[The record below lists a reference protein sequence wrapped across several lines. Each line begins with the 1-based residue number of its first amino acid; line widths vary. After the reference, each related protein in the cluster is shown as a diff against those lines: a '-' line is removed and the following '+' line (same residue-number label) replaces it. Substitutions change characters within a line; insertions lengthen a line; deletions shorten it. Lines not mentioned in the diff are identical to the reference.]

1 MVQAWHHLSRAERR
15 IENLSVIDV
24 NLYLIPIPRIY
35 YVLRLIEPIL
45 IHIRFCLVR
54 PQLLIYML

>member
-15 IENLSVIDV
+15 LENLSFVDV
-24 NLYLIPIPRIY
+24 NLCLIPFPRIY
-35 YVLRLIEPIL
+35 YVLRLIGCIL
-45 IHIRFCLVR
+45 IHIRFLLVG